1 MLFSSLCPVYLFHKR
16 IIFIFF
22 LLTYYLL
29 LNLISSCTTTDFYSK
44 IVSSVFFL
52 FRKKLQIVK
61 KIKKRYNEIS
71 KDETWEDI
79 TLKIE
84 QKTKAVIYMLI
95 SALGFT
101 LMSVAVK
108 AIPGIPLFEK
118 VFFRNLISCFVAFL
132 LLLREKRGFYV
143 VTENRVPIFI
153 RSFLGFLGVVTNF
166 YAVQH
171 LILADSNMLGKLSP
185 ITVSFFAVLYLKEK
199 VDKEQILGIV
209 LSFVGALF
217 VIKPSFSLSMLPSLA
232 GLTSVTFAGISY
244 TVIRYLNDKENPNI
258 IVFYFSLM
266 SVLCSLPFM
275 MANFQI
281 PSLKEWFFLMG
292 IGFMACMAQ
301 FFMTYSYKNAE
312 ASEVAVYNYSG
323 IPYGIILGYLLF
335 DEIPDIYSYIGG
347 TIIIA
352 MAIYLYLHN
361 KKKKAN
367 NIGKL

>member
-1 MLFSSLCPVYLFHKR
+1 M
-16 IIFIFF
+16 
-22 LLTYYLL
+22 
-29 LNLISSCTTTDFYSK
+29 
-44 IVSSVFFL
+44 
-52 FRKKLQIVK
+52 KLK
-61 KIKKRYNEIS
+61 
-71 KDETWEDI
+71 
-79 TLKIE
+79 LE

-101 LMSVAVK
+101 MMSVAVK
-108 AIPGIPLFEK
+108 AIPEISLFEK
-118 VFFRNLISCFVAFL
+118 VFFRNSISCFVAFL
-132 LLLREKRGFYV
+132 LLLRDRRGFYV
-143 VTENRVPIFI
+143 KKENRLPVFI
-153 RSFLGFLGVVTNF
+153 RSFLGFLGIVTNF
-166 YAVQH
+166 YAIQY
-171 LILADSNMLGKLSP
+171 LLLADSNMLGKLSP

-199 VDKEQILGIV
+199 VDKEQILGIAF
-209 LSFVGALF
+209 SFIGALF

-266 SVLCSLPFM
+266 SVLCSIPFM
-275 MANFQI
+275 LTDFQV
-281 PSLKEWFFLMG
+281 PNLRQWFYLLS
-292 IGFMACMAQ
+292 IGLMACLAQ

-335 DEIPDIYSYIGG
+335 DEIPDIYSCIGG
-347 TIIIA
+347 VIIIA

-367 NIGKL
+367 SIERL